1 MTQFSIGTCVFEQIR
16 GSPMC
21 SPLSPALCLMVVA
34 LSEEVWHRTFES
46 TLTTMNLTS
55 RLLRYVDFAL
65 RYSPPGDFNQVMAP
79 ISASYCRNYIRFPH
93 LLYGIYS
100 DSWLSSNPY
109 MLLMHGVQLY
119 DVYLTAPS
127 NNSFMMYIT
136 LIYFFIGPGHKYH
149 LP

>member
-1 MTQFSIGTCVFEQIR
+1 
-16 GSPMC
+16 
-21 SPLSPALCLMVVA
+21 
-34 LSEEVWHRTFES
+34 
-46 TLTTMNLTS
+46 
-55 RLLRYVDFAL
+55 
-65 RYSPPGDFNQVMAP
+65 
-79 ISASYCRNYIRFPH
+79 
-93 LLYGIYS
+93 
-100 DSWLSSNPY
+100 

>member
-55 RLLRYVDFAL
+55 RLLRYVDNRLCLVDSHTGSETQPWRHSFTRSSTA
-65 RYSPPGDFNQVMAP
+65 RRSSTRNSCA
-79 ISASYCRNYIRFPH
+79 SA
-93 LLYGIYS
+93 
-100 DSWLSSNPY
+100 LSSN
-109 MLLMHGVQLY
+109 LLLFGTLHRRLQSSDGSDLGFVLSQLHS
-119 DVYLTAPS
+119 LPTPLR
-127 NNSFMMYIT
+127 YIFR
-136 LIYFFIGPGHKYH
+136 L
-149 LP
+149 LAE